1 MDGCFEGYVRGYWML
16 EVDRKLI
23 DTSGWLNYREEFAS
37 RWHREFVRTLDIQRS
52 TDSTVDR
59 WLTSPQLLT

>member
-1 MDGCFEGYVRGYWML
+1 ML

-23 DTSGWLNYREEFAS
+23 DTSGWLNYREELTL

-59 WLTSPQLLT
+59 WLTSPELLT